1 MTNPNSLATSP
12 LNLSAIVLCYKAG
25 EGVRKVIEPLYAQL
39 RDSGVSFELVLVA
52 NYWPGSGD
60 VTAEVVEAF
69 AGQNE
74 HVRTV
79 IRQKEGDMGWD
90 MRSGL
95 DAAKGDF
102 LIVIDGDEQNP
113 VDDVLRMYEL
123 MASNGAD
130 VMKGR
135 RTTRG
140 DGVSRWI
147 VTTVYN
153 TLFRLIFRT
162 KGMWDING
170 KPKGL
175 RRDAYS
181 RMTLHSKD
189 WFTDAEIVLAARR
202 MGMTILEMPVVFLSS
217 DRASLV
223 RPSAILEFLAN
234 MILYRIRGRPK
245 G

>member
-1 MTNPNSLATSP
+1 
-12 LNLSAIVLCYKAG
+12 
-25 EGVRKVIEPLYAQL
+25 
-39 RDSGVSFELVLVA
+39 FELVLVA
-52 NYWPGSGD
+52 NFWPGSGD

-69 AGQNE
+69 SRQNE

-95 DAAKGDF
+95 DAAGGEF

-113 VDDVLRMYEL
+113 VDDVLRMYRL
-123 MASNGAD
+123 MAANGAD

-234 MILYRIRGRPK
+234 MILYRVRGRPK